1 MTTLLNDFT
10 TVAFYKAYECLFS
23 LLCSL
28 GTTVVIV
35 SNVITDFLVTVIIL
49 VTEFTCLCRYLRYC
63 VPKGYQYSL
72 VAVNI
77 RTSVLLTFSVLY

>member
-1 MTTLLNDFT
+1 MTTLVNDFT
-10 TVAFYKAYECLFS
+10 TVAFYQAYECFYG
-23 LLCSL
+23 CCAYL

-35 SNVITDFLVTVIIL
+35 TNVITDCLFTVTIL
-49 VTEFTCLCRYLRYC
+49 VTEFTCFCRYLCYC

-72 VAVNI
+72 VSVNI